1 MLLLGVILSIEH
13 VGRQKL
19 VGNTRDAYV
28 SSRVLQFCLEKQ
40 TRHASN
46 EEVNRNRNA
55 IIPSP
60 TALESRYE
68 QHGRDR
74 VLEIGE
80 MLSSSLLLCF
90 LQLLPQPRQRVHRH
104 LVTTSILTAPL
115 PYLPHGIGYHIHTCR
130 GV

>member
-1 MLLLGVILSIEH
+1 MLLLGVILSIVY
-13 VGRQKL
+13 VGRPKL
-19 VGNTRDAYV
+19 VKNTQDAYV
-28 SSRVLQFCLEKQ
+28 SSRVLQSCQDKQ
-40 TRHASN
+40 TRHASS

-80 MLSSSLLLCF
+80 MLSSRFCCASSNF
-90 LQLLPQPRQRVHRH
+90 HRNPGN
-104 LVTTSILTAPL
+104 VSI
-115 PYLPHGIGYHIHTCR
+115 GIW
-130 GV
+130 